1 MEKKEEVLG
10 ALADWVINVT
20 AKKEKAT
27 SEELEA
33 LPKVAEVFF
42 NNNTVR
48 LTTNIGYSL
57 KQISES
63 NVRQKPSIHQPLSE

>member
-1 MEKKEEVLG
+1 MDKKEEVLG

-33 LPKVAEVFF
+33 LPKVAEVFLQF
-42 NNNTVR
+42 QPTMLGIKSANVDIVETIVSE
-48 LTTNIGYSL
+48 LKKTTENL
-57 KQISES
+57 
-63 NVRQKPSIHQPLSE
+63 